1 MFLLSSTSVDAGA
14 IMGAIVGDCY
24 GTSVNACAIYGRKY
38 KSAVNFWKVLKHF
51 ENWPLFIKV
60 YAIQISNNLIFLQT
74 YFPLN
79 ITIVYF

>member
-1 MFLLSSTSVDAGA
+1 MDAGA
-14 IMGAIVGDCY
+14 IIG
-24 GTSVNACAIYGRKY
+24 VNACAIRG
-38 KSAVNFWKVLKHF
+38 AVNFWKVLKHF

-79 ITIVYF
+79 ITIAYF